1 MPPHQRD
8 EVDDPDHF
16 CWDCDHELR
25 LEYGGTDDWYY
36 VCSHA
41 ASFKVASV
49 RGVSVLNTPWRPA
62 YFNSLA
68 LSKRYLSI
76 ARRMSSATGAPVFS
90 DSFTSLL
97 SCSSFKKRAVRFMT
111 I

>member
-1 MPPHQRD
+1 
-8 EVDDPDHF
+8 
-16 CWDCDHELR
+16 
-25 LEYGGTDDWYY
+25 
-36 VCSHA
+36 
-41 ASFKVASV
+41 
-49 RGVSVLNTPWRPA
+49 VLVTPWRSV

-90 DSFTSLL
+90 DSVSSFL

-111 I
+111 HIVPYRHTSGNRPSVLVNASTIS